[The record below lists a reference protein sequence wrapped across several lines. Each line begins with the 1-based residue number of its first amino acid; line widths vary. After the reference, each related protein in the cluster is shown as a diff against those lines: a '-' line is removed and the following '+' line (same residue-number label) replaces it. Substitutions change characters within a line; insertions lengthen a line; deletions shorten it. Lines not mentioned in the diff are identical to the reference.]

1 MQENNQKNSQFLT
14 AGQVFGLG
22 NGRLGKEVRDEVIRR
37 NEARKEKE
45 AGVVLRKKSKLRNLI
60 SRAKLIKDKMKD
72 KNYKLTA
79 DNLCLLVAYKKR
91 KGDAAI
97 PSGKAALLAQQNE
110 IKHRTSPQ
118 CSPNDSEVEDEEE
131 VEEEEQRTGLVFGD
145 DVSEDEDE

>member
-97 PSGKAALLAQQNE
+97 PSGKAALLA
-110 IKHRTSPQ
+110 
-118 CSPNDSEVEDEEE
+118 
-131 VEEEEQRTGLVFGD
+131 
-145 DVSEDEDE
+145 